1 MSWDSNALIKMLQE
15 SMRSV
20 DLSTVEI
27 QVLRSQK
34 AELEEKV
41 IRLETQ
47 VDQLQKRLAAYG
59 QRMRRMEEG
68 EL

>member
-47 VDQLQKRLAAYG
+47 VEQLQKRLAAYG

>member
-20 DLSTVEI
+20 DLSTMEI
-27 QVLRSQK
+27 QVLRGQK

-41 IRLETQ
+41 TRLETQ

>member
-1 MSWDSNALIKMLQE
+1 MSWDSNAVIKMLQE